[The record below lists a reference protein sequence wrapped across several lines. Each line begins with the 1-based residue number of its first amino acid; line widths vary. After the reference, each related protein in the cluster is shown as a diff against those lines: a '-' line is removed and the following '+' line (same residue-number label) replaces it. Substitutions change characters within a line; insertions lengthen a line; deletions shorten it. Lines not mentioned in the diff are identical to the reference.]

1 MLNEQINRRA
11 TVFISENRMMN
22 NSDLGN
28 LSPLMQKM
36 GLMPSLNK
44 QMNFQITPNGL
55 QPEEG
60 LAVELR
66 TSDDSFKISFA
77 PGRIDILRSKV
88 LLEDNLEPLDDFI
101 TKAKEVIRLL
111 RTAYPTW
118 AINRLALSLTVC
130 HDLDEAHLV
139 SSYKKFMLHDED
151 NIVEWRFRKVKR
163 QSLEEVSNL
172 LVNQVVT
179 ISRIISQIPFEQK
192 PSDRILIETDFN
204 TVVGQDVEF
213 KEELIGK
220 VWNKMSADTTQT
232 TDDLNRILTE

>member
-1 MLNEQINRRA
+1 
-11 TVFISENRMMN
+11 
-22 NSDLGN
+22 
-28 LSPLMQKM
+28 
-36 GLMPSLNK
+36 
-44 QMNFQITPNGL
+44 
-55 QPEEG
+55 
-60 LAVELR
+60 
-66 TSDDSFKISFA
+66 
-77 PGRIDILRSKV
+77 
-88 LLEDNLEPLDDFI
+88 
-101 TKAKEVIRLL
+101 
-111 RTAYPTW
+111 
-118 AINRLALSLTVC
+118 
-130 HDLDEAHLV
+130 
-139 SSYKKFMLHDED
+139 MLHDED